1 MSTKRQTIGR
11 TFSAPVLNSEAEPE
25 AFKQVFT
32 LSSGRKVVF
41 TKVIVPA
48 VEVETKTYVTQEVN
62 GRDQSAL
69 TPESL
74 QDITRTISLQQ
85 FFPAIGVRRDNRIE
99 ILDGSR
105 RRASAILKHVGLDIL
120 VTDEPLSVSEARKLA
135 QDIQTAREHNIREVG
150 TRLLALKQ
158 SGLTQ
163 KEIAEA
169 EGLSQA
175 KVTRALQAAS
185 VSSELLSLFPIQSEL
200 SFSDYKVLLTAE
212 ELLASKQRSV
222 SELIE
227 NIIGVVSGIREP
239 SLLAADEVKT
249 KILTVIRDE
258 ATVLGE
264 PEKGEAVV
272 ITPLWQFSDKN
283 KYARKKVR
291 GRSFS
296 YEFNRVSPELQG
308 AIDDVVNAVL
318 AKYLKS

>member
-11 TFSAPVLNSEAEPE
+11 TFNAPVLNNEAEPE
-25 AFKQVFT
+25 TFKQVFT
-32 LSSGRKVVF
+32 LASGRKAVF
-41 TKVIVPA
+41 TKVTVSA
-48 VEVETKTYVTQEVN
+48 AEVENKTYVLQEIN

-185 VSSELLSLFPIQSEL
+185 VCSELLSLFPIQSEL

-212 ELLASKQRSV
+212 ELLVSNQRSV

-227 NIIGVVSGIREP
+227 NISSVVSGIREP

-264 PEKGEAVV
+264 PAKGEATV

-283 KYARKKVR
+283 KYARKKIR
-291 GRSFS
+291 GRMFS

-308 AIDDVVNAVL
+308 AIDDAVKAVL
-318 AKYLKS
+318 AKHLKS